1 MDLERERNERWSGG
15 LRRWRWPINGKE
27 IAGDGGRL
35 IFRLDLVSKILVEIK
50 RKREERIK
58 SCATFIFSFFFEVFL

>member
-1 MDLERERNERWSGG
+1 MDLESERNERWSGG

-35 IFRLDLVSKILVEIK
+35 SFRLDLVSKILVEIK
-50 RKREERIK
+50 RKREERIRISAK
-58 SCATFIFSFFFEVFL
+58 SIFRSSFSFFF